1 MIICFGVALILSI
14 LLRVFLIWENKRRD
28 NRTGT
33 VMDLDEDQIGV
44 MNLSDATDKEMENFR
59 YVY

>member
-1 MIICFGVALILSI
+1 MIICFGAALVLTI
-14 LLRVFLIWENKRRD
+14 LLRMYLIWENKRRD
-28 NRTGT
+28 NKTGA
-33 VMDLDEDQIGV
+33 VVDLDEDQIGA

>member
-1 MIICFGVALILSI
+1 MY
-14 LLRVFLIWENKRRD
+14 LIWENKRRD
-28 NRTGT
+28 NKTGA
-33 VMDLDEDQIGV
+33 VVDLDEDQIGA

>member
-1 MIICFGVALILSI
+1 MIICFGVAFILSI
-14 LLRVFLIWENKRRD
+14 ILRVFLIWENKRRD

-33 VMDLDEDQIGV
+33 VIDLDEDQIGM

>member
-1 MIICFGVALILSI
+1 MLSI
-14 LLRVFLIWENKRRD
+14 LLRLFLIWENKRRD

-33 VMDLDEDQIGV
+33 ITDLDDDQIGA
-44 MNLSDATDKEMENFR
+44 MNLSDATDKEMANFR